1 MKKGACIFH
10 ILYYI
15 GDVNG
20 RMNLPKKTKTI
31 QYTDMNT
38 IESNTIESTT
48 ATTAAIPAVGNKDG
62 MNVKVKAKA
71 KAPKA
76 KAPAAKAK
84 AKVTPLKVTGKVGAL
99 RITGNG
105 TVKQL
110 AAALREK
117 DDRPWETPTATAAVN
132 FMVLAGGATPT
143 DQFEDRG
150 GAKGRAARIYSF
162 NFTLAK

>member
-1 MKKGACIFH
+1 
-10 ILYYI
+10 
-15 GDVNG
+15 
-20 RMNLPKKTKTI
+20 
-31 QYTDMNT
+31 MNT
-38 IESNTIESTT
+38 TIESTT
-48 ATTAAIPAVGNKDG
+48 VVSNPAVSIIPVTGNKG
-62 MNVKVKAKA
+62 EVKVKSKASKA

-76 KAPAAKAK
+76 SKPAQAKSS
-84 AKVTPLKVTGKVGAL
+84 PLKITGKAGAL

-110 AAALREK
+110 AALLREK
-117 DDRPWETPTATAAVN
+117 DGERPWETPTATAAVN
-132 FMVLAGGATPT
+132 FMVLTGAATPT

>member
-1 MKKGACIFH
+1 
-10 ILYYI
+10 
-15 GDVNG
+15 
-20 RMNLPKKTKTI
+20 
-31 QYTDMNT
+31 MNT
-38 IESNTIESTT
+38 IETTT
-48 ATTAAIPAVGNKDG
+48 ATVETAANVIPAPGNKG
-62 MNVKVKAKA
+62 GVNVKAKA
-71 KAPKA
+71 KASKA
-76 KAPAAKAK
+76 KAPAAK